1 MGIKQTY
8 NKNPRV
14 LIVDDMLMNR
24 VVLSSLLNGRGI
36 LSDQVESGE
45 ECLKSCEKRDYD
57 LILMDHRMPDMD
69 GVETLVLLKDL
80 FKRKGREIPV
90 VCHTAKESKEN
101 LSLYKAAGFSEVLLK
116 PVEPGELF
124 SVIMKYLSD
133 GEDGDEPGQD
143 DIITDTADEAVV
155 EDTREEIEKLPL
167 WLKIVPHIDLVG
179 GIKNC
184 GSADDYM
191 DALYIF
197 YSSIDAR
204 ADELQSYLENDDMTM
219 YALRVH
225 SLKSMARIAGA
236 VKLGAKAAALE
247 KAAREGDEEFVR
259 RNTAEFLS
267 DYRKFKAALSPLD
280 EEGEK
285 KKLIENNKTANK
297 TQEERVTD
305 HSRSVLYIQN
315 GQGLVRKGF
324 ENNLITAGY
333 EIIAVPDEPEH
344 IIAHRNEADIVL
356 YYPAMEESL
365 HTGVTMNLLAEICQ
379 DDAKI
384 FCLTGDSADIDNAM
398 GANGARRVSRTFQRP
413 VDIEG
418 FLKDMEYFSELEKD
432 FHRKKTVFVVDD
444 DPGYLSVIE
453 HWLSQD
459 YHVSCFQHPNEA
471 LEGLKVV
478 TPDLVLLDYEM
489 PEMDGCSLM
498 KSIRNDFPDPGIPI
512 IFLTGKNDREHVFR
526 ILEYKPDGYLLKTS
540 GRETILDTIRRFF
553 AETLFK
559 KSIINSRSE

>member
-1 MGIKQTY
+1 MGMKQSY
-8 NKNPRV
+8 NKSSRV

-143 DIITDTADEAVV
+143 DNINDTADEAVV

-559 KSIINSRSE
+559 KSVII

>member
-1 MGIKQTY
+1 MGMKQSY
-8 NKNPRV
+8 NKSSRV

-143 DIITDTADEAVV
+143 DNINDTADEAVV

-204 ADELQSYLENDDMTM
+204 TDELQSYLENDDMTM

-559 KSIINSRSE
+559 KSL